1 MKTKKAVLAS
11 VVALLLPALAPAEP
25 MVVDGVRY
33 ECADGVCRIAG
44 DAGVATTN
52 ATAAAGGRRPSR
64 IAHGYMPA
72 DEFLAF
78 LRGDADA
85 APALPR
91 SALLLALALL
101 VAGAALNLTP
111 CALPMIPVTL
121 MVVGKSPRR
130 GVLYGLGMASA
141 YGALGALAASGGL
154 AFGAVQS
161 SPVFNIAVALAFL
174 AFGAALVAKGF
185 RIDFSA
191 GRTSA
196 LVAGLRRLGPLFPF
210 FMGAVSATLAGACVA
225 PVLVSALV
233 LTADLSA
240 KGLSLAWAIP
250 FLLGIGMALPWPFL
264 AAGMRVLPRPGA
276 WMRWVNAAFAAL
288 LFVFAARYLLLAAG
302 GGAGASGGG
311 GRDNML
317 EADVA
322 SFDAVDVDW
331 SRPVLVDCWATWCR
345 NCAAMEGDT
354 LRDPRVV
361 EALRRFQVV
370 RLQAEDIE
378 ALRRIPGFESV
389 RGLPAFVLFD

>member
-1 MKTKKAVLAS
+1 MKMKKAVLAAA
-11 VVALLLPALAPAEP
+11 VLLLPVLAPAED

-44 DAGVATTN
+44 DAVAATTN
-52 ATAAAGGRRPSR
+52 APAAAGGRRPSR

-72 DEFLAF
+72 DDFLAF
-78 LRGDADA
+78 LRGDADG
-85 APALPR
+85 APVLPR
-91 SALLLALALL
+91 SAMLLALALL

-121 MVVGKSPRR
+121 MVVGRCPRR

-141 YGALGALAASGGL
+141 YGVLGALAASGGL

-161 SPVFNIAVALAFL
+161 SPAFDVVVALAFL
-174 AFGAALVAKGF
+174 SFGIALVTRGF

-240 KGLSLAWAIP
+240 KGNSLAWAIP
-250 FLLGIGMALPWPFL
+250 FLLGVGMALPWPFL

-276 WMRWVNAAFAAL
+276 WMRWVNSAFAAL
-288 LFVFAARYLLLAAG
+288 LFVFAARYLLLAVG
-302 GGAGASGGG
+302 GASGGG
-311 GRDNML
+311 GRGDVR

-322 SFDAVDVDW
+322 SFGALDVDW
-331 SRPVLVDCWATWCR
+331 SRPVLVDCWATWCG
-345 NCAAMEGDT
+345 NCAAMDRGT

-361 EALRRFQVV
+361 EALRPFQVV
-370 RLQAEDIE
+370 RLQAEDVE
-378 ALRRIPGFESV
+378 ALRRVPGFEAV
-389 RGLPAFVLFD
+389 RGLPAFVIFD

>member
-1 MKTKKAVLAS
+1 MKMKNVVLAA
-11 VVALLLPALAPAEP
+11 VALLLPALAPAE
-25 MVVDGVRY
+25 VVAVDGVRY
-33 ECADGVCRIAG
+33 ECAGGVCRLIG
-44 DAGVATTN
+44 DDDAATTN
-52 ATAAAGGRRPSR
+52 ALAATSGRRPSR
-64 IAHGYMPA
+64 IAHGYMSA
-72 DEFLAF
+72 DDFLAF
-78 LRGDADA
+78 LSGDADV
-85 APALPR
+85 APTLPR

-101 VAGAALNLTP
+101 AAGAALNLTP

-121 MVVGKSPRR
+121 MVIGKSPRR

-161 SPVFNIAVALAFL
+161 SPVFNIAVALAFF
-174 AFGAALVAKGF
+174 AFGIALVVRGF

-196 LVAGLRRLGPLFPF
+196 LVAGLRRLGALFPF
-210 FMGAVSATLAGACVA
+210 FMGVVTATLAGACVA
-225 PVLVSALV
+225 PILVSALV

-240 KGLSLAWAIP
+240 KGHSLAWAIP

-276 WMRWVNAAFAAL
+276 WMRWVNSVFAVL
-288 LFVFAARYLLLAAG
+288 LFAFAARYLLLAI
-302 GGAGASGGG
+302 GGAFGGG
-311 GRDNML
+311 GRGNML
-317 EADVA
+317 EVDVA
-322 SFDAVDVDW
+322 SFGALDVDW

-345 NCAAMEGDT
+345 NCAAMEGGT

-361 EALRRFQVV
+361 EALRSFQVV

-378 ALRRIPGFESV
+378 TLRRLPGFESV